1 MVSPLPSWRV
11 PPSRDAGASS
21 LDPGHL
27 VLRYEVVFYS
37 ALFGGDRQRLG
48 ACDIRHQAR
57 KPARKPI
64 DLRSIRH
71 AVWREIEITVD
82 FDLYRLDYL
91 VGPAVRPDD
100 QIGRSSCRER
110 VVQYD

>member
-82 FDLYRLDYL
+82 FDLYRSEERR
-91 VGPAVRPDD
+91 VGKECVSTC
-100 QIGRSSCRER
+100 RSRWSP
-110 VVQYD
+110 YH